1 MFPDYFQYI
10 KGSDITFKEII
21 NVALARKILTLCLH
35 AYEMGNILSFIKS
48 QGKYEPKK
56 YVANNILGT
65 AMPGKLLYLRVNR
78 LTNSCKV

>member
-35 AYEMGNILSFIKS
+35 AYEMGNILSFIQKT
-48 QGKYEPKK
+48 GEIRTKENMLK
-56 YVANNILGT
+56 IIF
-65 AMPGKLLYLRVNR
+65 
-78 LTNSCKV
+78 